1 MKINMSCVI
10 GLHKGQWNCQF
21 FDIRDCLEDNT
32 EILKK
37 VVVTLLLASF
47 S

>member
-1 MKINMSCVI
+1 MKINMPFEI

-21 FDIRDCLEDNT
+21 FDIRDRLEDNT

-37 VVVTLLLASF
+37 VVITLLLPSI